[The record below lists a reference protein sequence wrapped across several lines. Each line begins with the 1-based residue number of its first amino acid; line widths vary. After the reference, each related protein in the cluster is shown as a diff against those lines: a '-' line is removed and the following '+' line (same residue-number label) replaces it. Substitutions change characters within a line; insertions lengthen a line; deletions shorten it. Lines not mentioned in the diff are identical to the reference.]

1 MIKKLNISENL
12 NKKVLS
18 LLTIYSKEYSNKNQ
32 NKGISHLNIVLVG
45 PTGVGKS
52 TLINSILELPK
63 NKEAKTQTTAPCTMG
78 EPTFYESNKIPFLR
92 LADSRGIEKDKY
104 GVEEVVKS
112 TENFVNSQ
120 IKLQDPDKFVH
131 CIWYCVTMARF
142 QEVEIN
148 SLKRLAA
155 LYDNDKLPIIVVYT
169 QGSYSKFYNDIKKYV
184 DNLGY
189 NLGYVVVVAK
199 DMEIDNEDDD
209 EESKNKIIVPK
220 KGLQKLKKLS
230 IEKAKG
236 AVSSACYSA
245 IKKNIREGVSEKLK
259 KTTENIKKYLQAKTR
274 EKINKL
280 KEGTDISIM
289 TDTITAIIVE
299 IIKLYLSGGD
309 DGDAIS
315 SEGFNYIKNF
325 LDDFFTES
333 IKCYLQCLKLI
344 INKSAEKYSEELVN
358 LQIQIG
364 KKHNGNLKFMKTKN
378 EFELDLKNR
387 ILNKLESKAKLFCM
401 KNAAKFIS
409 EPVREYFSKFI
420 DKKYDEII
428 NNEKDVQIIFQ
439 EEAKKNFEKLDKMI
453 NTKNY

>member
-1 MIKKLNISENL
+1 MKSINKKNLEYQQQLLEQNRKLQSDQNKIMENYMEKMQQMEQERLEQYRIDREIREKRAQEQREEEKKFRQMMYEEQKKKEEYFEKMLSQIKEDAANKEKELEKKNKEMIEALEKQKKDFENQIKNETDKFKKELLEKEKKKLEEQIKKEEDAIKDFKKESEELIQKIIAEFSQQFQNREEEFCREEISKFDLRKIVELIKKLNISENL

-63 NKEAKTQTTAPCTMG
+63 NKEAKTQTTDPCTMG

-131 CIWYCVTMARF
+131 CIWYCVTGTRLEEI
-142 QEVEIN
+142 EVK

-189 NLGYVVVVAK
+189 NLGYVVVVVAK
-199 DMEIDNEDDD
+199 DMKIDNEDDD

-245 IKKNIREGVSEKLK
+245 IKKI
-259 KTTENIKKYLQAKTR
+259 
-274 EKINKL
+274 
-280 KEGTDISIM
+280 
-289 TDTITAIIVE
+289 
-299 IIKLYLSGGD
+299 
-309 DGDAIS
+309 
-315 SEGFNYIKNF
+315 
-325 LDDFFTES
+325 
-333 IKCYLQCLKLI
+333 
-344 INKSAEKYSEELVN
+344 
-358 LQIQIG
+358 
-364 KKHNGNLKFMKTKN
+364 
-378 EFELDLKNR
+378 
-387 ILNKLESKAKLFCM
+387 
-401 KNAAKFIS
+401 
-409 EPVREYFSKFI
+409 
-420 DKKYDEII
+420 
-428 NNEKDVQIIFQ
+428 
-439 EEAKKNFEKLDKMI
+439 
-453 NTKNY
+453 

>member
-63 NKEAKTQTTAPCTMG
+63 NKEAKTQSTDRTMG

-131 CIWYCVTMARF
+131 CIWYCVTGTRLEDI
-142 QEVEIN
+142 EVK

-169 QGSYSKFYNDIKKYV
+169 QALNAKYYNDIKKKV
-184 DNLGY
+184 DYLGY

-199 DMEIDNEDDD
+199 DIEIENEDDD

-220 KGLQKLKKLS
+220 KGLQNS
-230 IEKAKG
+230 KG

-259 KTTENIKKYLQAKTR
+259 KTIENIKKYLQAKTR

-289 TDTITAIIVE
+289 TDTITGIIVE

-325 LDDFFTES
+325 LDIF
-333 IKCYLQCLKLI
+333 LQ
-344 INKSAEKYSEELVN
+344 N
-358 LQIQIG
+358 Q
-364 KKHNGNLKFMKTKN
+364 
-378 EFELDLKNR
+378 
-387 ILNKLESKAKLFCM
+387 
-401 KNAAKFIS
+401 
-409 EPVREYFSKFI
+409 
-420 DKKYDEII
+420 
-428 NNEKDVQIIFQ
+428 
-439 EEAKKNFEKLDKMI
+439 
-453 NTKNY
+453 